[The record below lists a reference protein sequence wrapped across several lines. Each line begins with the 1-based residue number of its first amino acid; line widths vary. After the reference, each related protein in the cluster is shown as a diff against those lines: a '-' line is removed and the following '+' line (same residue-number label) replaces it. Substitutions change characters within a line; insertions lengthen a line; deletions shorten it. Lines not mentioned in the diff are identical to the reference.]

1 MPLDPKKMFHPERV
15 IDLKGSTKESVL
27 VELVEVVSLS
37 PHVADKSDLL
47 AKILEREKTLSTGV
61 GMGLAL
67 PHVKIPT
74 VRDFVIGVGRSAT
87 GVEFDSIDGKPV
99 RLVVMIGCNEGQSTD
114 YMKVLSR
121 LVRYLK
127 EVENQEKIMK
137 AESPEAVVEL
147 FTGPGGAFAS

>member
-1 MPLDPKKMFHPERV
+1 MPIDSRKMFSHERV
-15 IDLKGSTKESVL
+15 IDLSGSTKETVL
-27 VELVEVVSLS
+27 EELVDVVAKS
-37 PHVADKSDLL
+37 PMVSDRDDLL
-47 AKILEREKTLSTGV
+47 ARILEREKTLSTGV

-74 VRDFVIGVGRSAT
+74 VRDFVIGVGRSEK

-99 RLVVMIGCNEGQSTD
+99 HLVVMIGCNESQSTD

-127 EVENQEKIMK
+127 EPVNQQKVMSTKDPK
-137 AESPEAVVEL
+137 AVIDL
-147 FTGPGGAFAS
+147 FTGPGGAFAV